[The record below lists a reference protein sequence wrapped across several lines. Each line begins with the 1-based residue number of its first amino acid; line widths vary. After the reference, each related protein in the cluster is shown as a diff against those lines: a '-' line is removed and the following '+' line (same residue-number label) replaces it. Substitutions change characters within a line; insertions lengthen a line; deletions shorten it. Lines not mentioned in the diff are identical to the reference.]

1 MLSTSPHGV
10 RRQTPELLVGCGQH
24 FSLSRMGWNRFCG
37 TPWTRSSS
45 QDPGALVPLLD
56 DPVPQTVDTVLE
68 FFRSLD
74 LPVDEQVIAVP
85 KISFDRVSQRLVER
99 RLPQI
104 VEQLV
109 EVPTVLTPTRIA
121 LQIAEQIVGIPVP
134 RGRGEQRLQGFSP
147 GQGSTMVSSA
157 ERISERT
164 VKQII
169 DIPCGGL
176 HGFSP
181 GQGSTSVSSAERIS
195 ERTVEQIVGF
205 RGGGLQGFSP
215 GQGSTAF
222 SSAERLSERT
232 AEQSVDIPGG
242 GLHGFSSGQVSTPF
256 SSAKRLSE
264 RTAEHIVDVPG
275 GGLHAVQSFLPG
287 SSSTADIPPQP
298 VPDPWWESL
307 TPALQ
312 AEIEE
317 ARAQVRREQR
327 SKRTRKKKR
336 KKKAPRS
343 SSFSSCARARRRQ
356 RQWHVSG
363 FSGDV
368 SSSRCVPFGCR
379 QAQMLG
385 IMAGMTRRAGFS
397 LRPLVSGSHL
407 FAVLSGL
414 TVDTCYVSLHRLLWV
429 DLFVFS
435 AMLGSTVAL
444 RDDFLELF
452 ESSAMLGSTVAL
464 GDDFVAMVVFIAMLG
479 STLDTCSLVRWW

>member
-1 MLSTSPHGV
+1 MALFSFVSSGRAVEYERAGAAKRRRERRLRAMLRHE
-10 RRQTPELLVGCGQH
+10 RQTVAMELAAALHHSRDGGRVTYHGLRAPKTASSGGRRPGVLKEPEPPNVVEQVLLHTVDQIV
-24 FSLSRMGWNRFCG
+24 LAV
-37 TPWTRSSS
+37 P
-45 QDPGALVPLLD
+45 LVPLLD

-157 ERISERT
+157 E
-164 VKQII
+164 
-169 DIPCGGL
+169 L
-176 HGFSP
+176 
-181 GQGSTSVSSAERIS
+181 IS
-195 ERTVEQIVGF
+195 ERTVEQIVDF

-215 GQGSTAF
+215 GQGTTAF

-242 GLHGFSSGQVSTPF
+242 GLQGFSPGQVSSPF

-275 GGLHAVQSFLPG
+275 GGLHAGFLPG
-287 SSSTADIPPQP
+287 SSSTAGIPPQP
-298 VPDPWWESL
+298 LPDPWWESL
-307 TPALQ
+307 TPAMQ

-317 ARAQVRREQR
+317 ATAQERREQR

-343 SSFSSCARARRRQ
+343 SSYSSCARARRRQ

-363 FSGDV
+363 FSGDA
-368 SSSRCVPFGCR
+368 SSSCCVPFV
-379 QAQMLG
+379 A
-385 IMAGMTRRAGFS
+385 A
-397 LRPLVSGSHL
+397 RPR
-407 FAVLSGL
+407 
-414 TVDTCYVSLHRLLWV
+414 C
-429 DLFVFS
+429 S
-435 AMLGSTVAL
+435 ASWPV
-444 RDDFLELF
+444 
-452 ESSAMLGSTVAL
+452 
-464 GDDFVAMVVFIAMLG
+464 
-479 STLDTCSLVRWW
+479 